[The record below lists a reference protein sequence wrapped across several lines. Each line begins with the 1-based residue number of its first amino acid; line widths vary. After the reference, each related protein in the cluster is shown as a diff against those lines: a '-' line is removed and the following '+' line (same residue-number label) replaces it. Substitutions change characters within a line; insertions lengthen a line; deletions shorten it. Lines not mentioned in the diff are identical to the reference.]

1 MENNF
6 VTFKHFRGDSIK
18 ENGPAVEVVIEG
30 VEVKQPQKLPQ
41 EIVTL
46 LQARIGGEYNAHFA
60 YRAAANWCKNA
71 NYKKAAS
78 FFESGANEEMDH
90 AKKLQDY
97 LTQWNIMP
105 EIPAVNPHHQ
115 FSGLVHIVDEIYDV
129 ELKLLLD
136 YSKDALSVLNTH
148 PATFNFLQEFIDIQ
162 NASVAEFS
170 DLLNALCL
178 VNINNKLDLLV
189 FEERYFS

>member
-1 MENNF
+1 METNF
-6 VTFKHFRGDSIK
+6 KTFKHFRGVEVS
-18 ENGPAVEVVIEG
+18 EGEESVEVVISG
-30 VEVKQPQKLPQ
+30 VEVKQPAKLPL
-41 EIVTL
+41 EIVSM
-46 LQARIGGEYNAHFA
+46 LQLRIAGEYNAHFA

-78 FFESGANEEMDH
+78 FFDAGAEEELDH

-97 LTQWNIMP
+97 LTQWNILP
-105 EIPAVNPHHQ
+105 EIPQVNPQHD
-115 FSGLVHIVDEIYDV
+115 FSSLVHIIDEIYDV

-136 YSKDALSVLNTH
+136 YSKNAISVLNTH

-178 VNINNKLDLLV
+178 IDVNKKLDLLI
-189 FEERYFS
+189 FEERYF